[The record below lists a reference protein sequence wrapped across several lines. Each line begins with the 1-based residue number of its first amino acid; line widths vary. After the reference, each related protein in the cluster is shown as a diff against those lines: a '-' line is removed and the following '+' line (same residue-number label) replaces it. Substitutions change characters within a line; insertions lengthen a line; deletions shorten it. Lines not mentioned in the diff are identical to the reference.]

1 MNGPVHPP
9 CWKPPSVS
17 SPVCPGP
24 WITPSSEVYSMT
36 AILLMVLSPVVVKFM
51 RADQPRGGPGKR
63 GPRSADPGSRLAGV
77 VPATAVTSTG
87 GPLISRLRDALATER
102 GVGWRPGLRP
112 FHQPDEVAVG
122 VGEHRD
128 RRAARNIHR
137 RHDRRGAQGLR
148 RVNLG

>member
-51 RADQPRGGPGKR
+51 RADQPRGGPEQGEQPLRAGKER
-63 GPRSADPGSRLAGV
+63 LLPGPGAAAPQDGGAGV
-77 VPATAVTSTG
+77 A
-87 GPLISRLRDALATER
+87 D
-102 GVGWRPGLRP
+102 
-112 FHQPDEVAVG
+112 QPMCQA
-122 VGEHRD
+122 
-128 RRAARNIHR
+128 
-137 RHDRRGAQGLR
+137 
-148 RVNLG
+148 